1 MTSNILMN
9 SHKIVIKLFVEDP
22 SRIDVHEFV
31 PIFHSWIQQRL
42 VPDHLLI
49 DVSDYAHVH
58 HGPGTLLV
66 THEANFYTDQGEG
79 RLGLMYARKQ
89 PFPGTFTDRLRQ
101 AFVATLEACK
111 RLETDPRLAGRIKFK
126 TDELLVSIPDRL
138 NAPSTPETFEA
149 VRDDLQQFFTDAYGS
164 DIAIRQ
170 VGTDETPFKVEVV
183 TKQAPPLDAL
193 LARVA
198 APVGARA

>member
-1 MTSNILMN
+1 MN
-9 SHKIVIKLFVEDP
+9 SHKIVVKLFIEDP

-49 DVSDYAHVH
+49 DVADYAHVH

-89 PFPGTFTDRLRQ
+89 PFPGTFIDRLRQ
-101 AFVATLEACK
+101 AFIATLEACK

-126 TDELLVSIPDRL
+126 TDELLVSIHDRL

-149 VRDDLQQFFTDAYGS
+149 VRDDLQQFFTNAYGT
-164 DIAIRQ
+164 DVAIRQ

-183 TKQAPPLDAL
+183 TKQAPSLDAL
-193 LARVA
+193 LSRVA

>member
-1 MTSNILMN
+1 MD
-9 SHKIVIKLFVEDP
+9 SHKIVVKLFVEDA
-22 SRIDVHEFV
+22 SRLDVHEFV
-31 PIFHSWIQQRL
+31 PIFHSWIQQRSVPNHL
-42 VPDHLLI
+42 VI

-66 THEANFYTDQGEG
+66 CHEANFYTDQGEG

-89 PFPGTFTDRLRQ
+89 PFEGTFSDRLRQ
-101 AFVATLEACK
+101 ALVATLEGCK

-126 TDELLVSIPDRL
+126 TDEVLVAIHDRL
-138 NAPSTPETFEA
+138 NAPSTPETFNA
-149 VRDDLQQFFTDAYGS
+149 VGPEIERFFADAYGT
-164 DIAIRQ
+164 DVAVRQ

-183 TKQAPPLDAL
+183 TKQSPSVDAL

-198 APVGARA
+198 GSVASRA

>member
-1 MTSNILMN
+1 MD
-9 SHKIVIKLFVEDP
+9 SHKIVIKLFVEDA
-22 SRIDVHEFV
+22 SRLDVHEFV
-31 PIFHSWIQQRL
+31 PIFHSWIQQRA
-42 VPDHLLI
+42 VPDHLVI

-79 RLGLMYARKQ
+79 RLGLMYQRKQ

-101 AFVATLEACK
+101 AFVATLEGCK

-126 TDELLVSIPDRL
+126 TDEVLFSIVDRL
-138 NAPSTPETFEA
+138 NAPSVPETFKA
-149 VRDDLQQFFTDAYGS
+149 VRGELQQFFADAYGS
-164 DIAIRQ
+164 EVALRQ

-183 TKQAPPLDAL
+183 TKHAPAVDAL
-193 LARVA
+193 LARLAGAVA
-198 APVGARA
+198 RT

>member
-1 MTSNILMN
+1 MD
-9 SHKIVIKLFVEDP
+9 SHKLVVKLFVED
-22 SRIDVHEFV
+22 SSQLDVHEFV
-31 PIFHSWIQQRL
+31 PIFHSWIQQRA
-42 VPDHLLI
+42 VPDHLVI

-79 RLGLMYARKQ
+79 RLGLMYQRKQ

-101 AFVATLEACK
+101 AFVATLEGCK

-126 TDELLVSIPDRL
+126 TDEILISIPDRL
-138 NAPSTPETFEA
+138 HAPSVPETFQA
-149 VRDDLQQFFTDAYGS
+149 VRGGIQQFFADAYTTDVS
-164 DIAIRQ
+164 LRQ

-183 TKQAPPLDAL
+183 TKQAPTIDAL
-193 LARVA
+193 LSRLSGAVA
-198 APVGARA
+198 GRS